1 MVAIRSATIPAQAGY
16 CTIEYGR
23 RRDRCPPFGG
33 RVGTGLKRI
42 VIPAK
47 AGIQAVFPL
56 IATSEPDDAFGIK
69 WIPAFAGMTGGICG
83 DDGWGLREHRN
94 RWRRAPANRAIPGTL
109 RGRNW
114 VRS

>member
-1 MVAIRSATIPAQAGY
+1 M
-16 CTIEYGR
+16 
-23 RRDRCPPFGG
+23 
-33 RVGTGLKRI
+33 KRI

-56 IATSEPDDAFGIK
+56 IATSEPDDAFGIN

-94 RWRRAPANRAIPGTL
+94 RWRRAPANRAIPGALQERIGFVSQIFFDVIESKALLTPEK
-109 RGRNW
+109 RFRNEPQSAS
-114 VRS
+114 VRAAISA